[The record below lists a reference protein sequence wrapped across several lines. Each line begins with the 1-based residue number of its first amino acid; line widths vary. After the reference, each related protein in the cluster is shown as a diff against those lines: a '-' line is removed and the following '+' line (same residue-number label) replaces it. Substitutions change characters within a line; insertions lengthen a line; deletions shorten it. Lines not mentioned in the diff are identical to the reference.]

1 MGAQV
6 KVLQKGKVTIPAEM
20 REALGV
26 EEGDYVTVDLEDGRL
41 VISATGTVAN
51 PTDTISGLASGVTMK
66 EAPDK
71 EAVRAGASRMKRK
84 LERGSG

>member
-1 MGAQV
+1 LGAQV

-26 EEGDYVTVDLEDGRL
+26 EEGDYLTVDLEDGHL
-41 VISATGTVAN
+41 VISASGTIAN
-51 PTDTISGLASGVTMK
+51 PTDAISKLASGATMR

-84 LERGSG
+84 LERGAG

>member
-1 MGAQV
+1 MGARV

-26 EEGDYVTVDLEDGRL
+26 DEGDYVTVDLEDGRL
-41 VISATGTVAN
+41 VIAAAGTLAN
-51 PTDTISGLASGVTMK
+51 PTEAISRLASG
-66 EAPDK
+66 A
-71 EAVRAGASRMKRK
+71 AVMEPMDREIIRAGAARTKRK

>member
-26 EEGDYVTVDLEDGRL
+26 EVGDFVTVELEEGRL
-41 VISATGTVAN
+41 TISALGTVPN
-51 PTDTISGLASGVTMK
+51 PTDAISGLASGSSV
-66 EAPDK
+66 EDPLDK
-71 EAVRAGASRMKRK
+71 GTAGAGAGRMRNKM
-84 LERGSG
+84 ERGS

>member
-26 EEGDYVTVDLEDGRL
+26 EVGDFVTV
-41 VISATGTVAN
+41 
-51 PTDTISGLASGVTMK
+51 
-66 EAPDK
+66 
-71 EAVRAGASRMKRK
+71 
-84 LERGSG
+84 

>member
-26 EEGDYVTVDLEDGRL
+26 EEGDYLTIELQSGK
-41 VISATGTVAN
+41 VIMSPSGTVAK
-51 PTDTISGLASGVTMK
+51 PTETMAGLVSGILINEPVD
-66 EAPDK
+66 E
-71 EAVRAGASRMKRK
+71 EIRRAAAARVIKKMERARK
-84 LERGSG
+84 